1 MGDSAET
8 AVERVHR
15 LMTELADVVT
25 SVDVLNE
32 RLNGELD
39 WRRLQLQSR
48 QVSR

>member
-1 MGDSAET
+1 
-8 AVERVHR
+8 
-15 LMTELADVVT
+15 MTELADVVA

-48 QVSR
+48 QVYCNLLVKCDVVPLLLNT